1 MAIEFKQY
9 ADSVGKQQANFLAYS
24 AVAID
29 RANGAIDWGWR
40 ATTQPFFLKNI
51 GVGNWGLVN
60 QTTSAYAVCVVQ
72 GTNVSYF
79 SGMAG
84 SGTDKYKVKLN
95 GSSLSDFN
103 IG

>member
-1 MAIEFKQY
+1 MAINIST
-9 ADSVGKQQANFLAYS
+9 ANDSVEKQQANFLAYS

-29 RANGAIDWGWR
+29 RANGAIEWGWR
-40 ATTQPFFLKNI
+40 AATQPFFLKNI

-60 QTTSAYAVCVVQ
+60 QTTSAYAVCAVQ
-72 GTNVSYF
+72 GTTISYF
-79 SGMAG
+79 SGMA
-84 SGTDKYKVKLN
+84 SVGTDKYKVKLN

>member
-1 MAIEFKQY
+1 MGISITTAE
-9 ADSVGKQQANFLAYS
+9 DSVEKKQADFLAYS

-40 ATTQPFFLKNI
+40 SATQPFFLKNI

-84 SGTDKYKVKLN
+84 TGTDKYKCKL
-95 GSSLSDFN
+95 GTSLSDFD

>member
-1 MAIEFKQY
+1 MGLSVEVGG
-9 ADSVGKQQANFLAYS
+9 DSVGKQQANFLAYS

-60 QTTSAYAVCVVQ
+60 QTTSAYAVCAVQ

>member
-1 MAIEFKQY
+1 MGLSVEVGG
-9 ADSVGKQQANFLAYS
+9 DSVGKQQANFLAYS

-84 SGTDKYKVKLN
+84 TGTDKYKVKLN